1 MVHPMI
7 LFGLFSHP
15 FGDAGFRWPIHRIFL
30 FTTYQ
35 YSEVVHGTMLRPEL
49 RPTVSRCMQTSQHL
63 WRCHKSYVSWCITPK
78 YHEVVP

>member
-1 MVHPMI
+1 
-7 LFGLFSHP
+7 
-15 FGDAGFRWPIHRIFL
+15 L

-35 YSEVVHGTMLRPEL
+35 YSEVGHGTMLRPEL